1 MNRILLLLLSF
12 FVCSAVWSEEV
23 DDSMIRPG
31 AEDCAV
37 ENSFEHAEFEPKLD
51 TALVVGTY
59 KNWLGEKCL
68 EFGPNEKS
76 YYNWKRDVTYVGI
89 PLFLSSFI
97 IKGQKTSFR
106 SARFAMDSKWK
117 SELDNY
123 TQFSPYAA
131 VVGLKAFGYEGR
143 SSWDRMLVSTL
154 MSNAVMATIVN
165 STKYSVKEMR
175 PDNSTRNSFPSGHT
189 ATAFAAATVLHKEY
203 GLTRSPWFSVG
214 GYIVAMGTGFSRVL
228 NNRHWIS
235 DVMAG
240 AGIGILSTELGYFLA
255 DLIYQNKGI
264 VRKELA
270 GLTNTDRPSFFDIQM
285 GVGLHSST
293 LTAKYD
299 NGTTQSFEL
308 GTSTTVGVEGAH
320 FINKHLGFGGM
331 ARVTTT
337 PTKGLALSDADRDGL
352 VEMNQLLEWYLL
364 PSIYNVN
371 ASNNNFI
378 DGSFDLGVYGNL
390 PLGRHFSLG
399 AKALAGVR
407 ASSGFDFKARAGYR
421 LRAMNA
427 DGDYLYTAHYDNK
440 MEDFALSPLW
450 VFENPDGSLFNSN
463 ETLMPGVTTTFNYH
477 LDPSQYVS
485 DEYAIMKVTGGCAF
499 NYILGLSATYRY
511 KDNFSW
517 KIFCD
522 FDSSRNKY
530 RYRMDLF
537 DDATYNYMHSI
548 ASEYPVGSSR
558 GDAVEKLNMIRD
570 RSHIDESFRS
580 RLNFITIGGAFTVN
594 F

>member
-1 MNRILLLLLSF
+1 MKRILFILLSL
-12 FVCSAVWSEEV
+12 VVCCSAWSEEV
-23 DDSMIRPG
+23 DDSMSCPVV
-31 AEDCAV
+31 EDCTV
-37 ENSFEHAEFEPKLD
+37 MDSLHLD
-51 TALVVGTY
+51 IAPQLDFSLGGTY
-59 KNWLGEKCL
+59 KNWLGEECID
-68 EFGPNEKS
+68 FGAGEKN

-89 PLFLSSFI
+89 PIFLSSFL
-97 IKGQKTSFR
+97 IKGQKKSFR

-123 TQFSPYAA
+123 TQFSPYLPL
-131 VVGLKAFGYEGR
+131 VGLKAFGYQGR
-143 SSWDRMLVSTL
+143 SSWDRMMVSTL
-154 MSNAVMATIVN
+154 MSNVVMAIFVN

-189 ATAFAAATVLHKEY
+189 ATAFAAATILHKEY

-240 AGIGILSTELGYFLA
+240 AGIGIMSTELGYFIA

-264 VRKELA
+264 VRKELV
-270 GLTNTDRPSFFDIQM
+270 GLTNPDRPSFFDIQM
-285 GVGLHSST
+285 GVGLHSNT

-299 NGTTQSFEL
+299 NGMTESFEL
-308 GTSTTVGVEGAH
+308 GTSTSVGVEGAH
-320 FINKHLGFGGM
+320 FINKHLGFGAM

-337 PTKGLALSDADRDGL
+337 PTRGLTLTEADREGL
-352 VEMNQLLEWYLL
+352 IQMNQQLEIYQL

-390 PLGRHFSLG
+390 PLGRHFSIG
-399 AKALAGVR
+399 AKMLAGVR

-421 LRAMNA
+421 LQATNA
-427 DGDYLYTAHYDNK
+427 NGDYLFTAHYDN
-440 MEDFALSPLW
+440 ELQDVALNPVY
-450 VFENPDGSLFNSN
+450 VFENADGTLFNSN
-463 ETLMPGVTTTFNYH
+463 ETLMPGVTNNFNYH

-485 DEYAIMKVTGGCAF
+485 DEYAIMKVTGGYSF
-499 NYILGLSATYRY
+499 NYVLGLSATYRY

-522 FDSSRNKY
+522 FDSARNKY
-530 RYRMDLF
+530 RYQMDLF
-537 DDATYNYMHSI
+537 DDKTYDYMHSI
-548 ASEYPVGSSR
+548 ASQYPEGSSR
-558 GDAVEKLNMIRD
+558 GDAAEKLHTIRE
-570 RSHIDESFRS
+570 RSHIDERFRS
-580 RLNFITIGGAFTVN
+580 HLNFFTIGGAFSVN